1 MTYPGPNIDRY
12 LGGRAFSYRERSAL
26 SPIKLMSQVTQ
37 GTSRVRNYCGHYEQ
51 TGTIWTG
58 HNLEFTQMLYG
69 GMMGSPII
77 SGIMQPIDQAK
88 VQRVARVLQEMNS
101 RLAAYDELQVRADTE
116 RHALRKIYQ
125 LGETRPN
132 EQAWLHNYALNIE
145 SEDPLAG
152 NVNLDDL
159 IIGVDDRSNDVHYRD
174 ISHVLVLIFP
184 YLFTQDV
191 GYYSLHNEP
200 IDVTEAE
207 GGYAVAN
214 RHLTVSV
221 YTKLLIQ
228 SADRRF
234 GRSPEFLFF
243 MLDYIERKNIH
254 SYNRFVLPVAG
265 NHEYRRGD
273 VYRDGGYVTD
283 TTSTVPHTIRSSR
296 AYKKKHG
303 LNLFVSIFFL

>member
-1 MTYPGPNIDRY
+1 
-12 LGGRAFSYRERSAL
+12 
-26 SPIKLMSQVTQ
+26 MSQVTQ

-152 NVNLDDL
+152 
-159 IIGVDDRSNDVHYRD
+159 
-174 ISHVLVLIFP
+174 
-184 YLFTQDV
+184 
-191 GYYSLHNEP
+191 YYSLHNEP

-214 RHLTVSV
+214 RHLTVSA
-221 YTKLLIQ
+221 YTKFLIQ
-228 SADRRF
+228 SAVRRF

-303 LNLFVSIFFL
+303 LNLFNMFLRLGSPQLFMKSIYVDTDKHVN